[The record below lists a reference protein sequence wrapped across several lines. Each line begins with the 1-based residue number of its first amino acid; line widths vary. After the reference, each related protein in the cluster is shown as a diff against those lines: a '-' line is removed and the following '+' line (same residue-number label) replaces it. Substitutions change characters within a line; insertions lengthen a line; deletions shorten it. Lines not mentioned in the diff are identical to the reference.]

1 MIAVSMGYYDYFGLL
16 RMRTRFRRV
25 VIGHI
30 LHSDI
35 SDGVTQAGFSKMRFI
50 GLHGKFG
57 M

>member
-35 SDGVTQAGFSKMRFI
+35 SDRCNSSWLQQNEIHWLTW
-50 GLHGKFG
+50 
-57 M
+57 